1 MNYLSSVRSKSY
13 FCVHN
18 FSFSALSEQECVQC
32 ALFLIWSLSDL
43 SDVTGVALHNCTGA
57 VSSFYSLLIFQQR
70 VRTALVAYATEL
82 HTHSTRLDTSF
93 ALCKSLVFMIWLW
106 KPYAPNKRTRGVFF
120 FILHFH
126 SCLVGCMTINYA
138 LQVQIGVQLS
148 SIMGTTKHL
157 LVRLPNPIA
166 TCFLKTAGD
175 LVLWLLG
182 FTSFEDQS
190 KTFPLSK
197 FCQGIF
203 TSS

>member
-43 SDVTGVALHNCTGA
+43 SDVTGVALYNCTGA

-106 KPYAPNKRTRGVFF
+106 EPYAPNKRTRGVFF
-120 FILHFH
+120 LNLHFH
-126 SCLVGCMTINYA
+126 SCFVGCMTINYA
-138 LQVQIGVQLS
+138 LQVQIGVQL
-148 SIMGTTKHL
+148 L
-157 LVRLPNPIA
+157 LIDYGNN
-166 TCFLKTAGD
+166 
-175 LVLWLLG
+175 
-182 FTSFEDQS
+182 
-190 KTFPLSK
+190 
-197 FCQGIF
+197 
-203 TSS
+203 